1 VRRSG
6 LTSIIADAIFGR
18 AKEAKAL
25 KVTKEKTAEN
35 RTKLLRAAAR
45 LFRERGIDGVGIA
58 EICEAAGLTH
68 GALYAQFPS
77 KEALAAEAFD
87 EAFAR
92 GFPKLAKA
100 GGTRAPSLEA
110 YLDFLL
116 SPRQR
121 DNIAGCP
128 LTASTSEVAR
138 KDRALSTSFSQAFSK
153 MVAAVEPAV
162 DRSLPASARRDRAL
176 TIIAAEIGAIAVA
189 RATAKARPDLS
200 DDVLSAAR
208 SVLAQVG
215 GAPRMRAKS
224 RRKRK

>member
-1 VRRSG
+1 
-6 LTSIIADAIFGR
+6 
-18 AKEAKAL
+18 L

-35 RTKLLRAAAR
+35 RAKLLQAASH

-77 KEALAAEAFD
+77 KEALAVEAFD

-92 GFPKLAKA
+92 GFSKFAKA
-100 GGTRAPSLEA
+100 GGTNAPSLKD
-110 YLDFLL
+110 YLDFLI
-116 SPRQR
+116 SARQR
-121 DNIAGCP
+121 DNLAGCP

-138 KDRALSTSFSQAFSK
+138 KDEALSASFSAGFEK
-153 MVAAVEPAV
+153 MAAAIESAV

-200 DDVLSAAR
+200 DDVLAAAR
-208 SVLAQVG
+208 RVLAEAG
-215 GAPRMRAKS
+215 GAPRRRTKI
-224 RRKRK
+224 RRKKT